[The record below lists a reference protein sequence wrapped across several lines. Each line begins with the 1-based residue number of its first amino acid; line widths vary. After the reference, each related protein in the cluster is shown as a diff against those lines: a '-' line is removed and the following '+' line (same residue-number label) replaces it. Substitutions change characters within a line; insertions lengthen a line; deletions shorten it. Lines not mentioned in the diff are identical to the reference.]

1 MLSTNVVTCSY
12 IICHISHWRHN
23 GRGGISN
30 HQPRHCLLNRLSR
43 RRSKKTSKLRVTCLC
58 VWNSPVA
65 GESSAHMAS
74 NAENVSIWW
83 RHHDKKVRAYKGKSN
98 HNHCHK
104 TIDLDT
110 EEMKPVSLNRPRSQW
125 WISYNSDPITVTLRQ
140 SHNSGHFKWL
150 WPGDAPWG
158 QLPWTS
164 LVQVTVRC
172 LKVPGY
178 YLYRAEL

>member
-12 IICHISHWRHN
+12 IICHISQWRHN
-23 GRGGISN
+23 GRGGVSN

-58 VWNSPVA
+58 VWNSPVT

-110 EEMKPVSLNRPRSQW
+110 EEMKPGVPDPSQKSMMDQLQFRPNYR
-125 WISYNSDPITVTLRQ
+125 DL
-140 SHNSGHFKWL
+140 
-150 WPGDAPWG
+150 APKP
-158 QLPWTS
+158 QFRTF
-164 LVQVTVRC
+164 
-172 LKVPGY
+172 
-178 YLYRAEL
+178 